1 MLLHPLLISSVPS
14 HPRTSPAPSSV
25 KEAERS
31 SRKRLD
37 SSETESEN
45 ASSGSFAGWMSRI
58 PEASRIIAAIHL
70 PPTTL
75 QKPTEDV
82 FALALWC
89 LNCVFYVCFPSL
101 GARLTVLLGPL
112 SRREGNARLAL
123 NSAPDLTTGPG
134 QSDFPF
140 ARSLVETLYFLTPT
154 ALKPFDFFFS
164 FCSLSV
170 IDDQGGEVCDSHF
183 PLQYSHPVSK
193 I

>member
-25 KEAERS
+25 KEDERS
-31 SRKRLD
+31 GRKRLD
-37 SSETESEN
+37 SSETESE
-45 ASSGSFAGWMSRI
+45 SFAGWMSRI
-58 PEASRIIAAIHL
+58 PEASRIRAAIHQ

-154 ALKPFDFFFS
+154 ALKPFDFFFL
-164 FCSLSV
+164 FAAF
-170 IDDQGGEVCDSHF
+170 Q
-183 PLQYSHPVSK
+183 
-193 I
+193 